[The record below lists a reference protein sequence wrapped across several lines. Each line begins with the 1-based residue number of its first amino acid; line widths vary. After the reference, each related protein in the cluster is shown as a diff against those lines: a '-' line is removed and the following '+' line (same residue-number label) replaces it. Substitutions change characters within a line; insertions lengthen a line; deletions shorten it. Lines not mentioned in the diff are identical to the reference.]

1 MDDGATCFGNLFSKW
16 CLVCSTDPGCRDS
29 MRQILGLMGV
39 WALDDVD
46 GLLLDFLPVQLM
58 KNPMLLKYL
67 PNWTLMPMAVRKS
80 WTVPFEMGAG
90 ESLSANKWSL
100 EVRKVKTALKIT
112 WLLLFNITEGTS
124 FFYWILAEIQQH
136 WYSTFS
142 PSHSVKEKG
151 EGRPLGKLWQGLT
164 WECLVIYSL
173 WATTSCHLR
182 DCSIRGVRGNSNHI
196 RQVPGSWIMVKT
208 LGRWLSC
215 ITMTTHGNPC
225 KNNWESG

>member
-1 MDDGATCFGNLFSKW
+1 MVFGLFNWPRVQRLNEADLRIDGSLGIGWCGWFVAGFFTCAVDEESNAIEVFIELNSYANGGQEKLN
-16 CLVCSTDPGCRDS
+16 CS
-29 MRQILGLMGV
+29 
-39 WALDDVD
+39 
-46 GLLLDFLPVQLM
+46 
-58 KNPMLLKYL
+58 
-67 PNWTLMPMAVRKS
+67 
-80 WTVPFEMGAG
+80 FEMGAG